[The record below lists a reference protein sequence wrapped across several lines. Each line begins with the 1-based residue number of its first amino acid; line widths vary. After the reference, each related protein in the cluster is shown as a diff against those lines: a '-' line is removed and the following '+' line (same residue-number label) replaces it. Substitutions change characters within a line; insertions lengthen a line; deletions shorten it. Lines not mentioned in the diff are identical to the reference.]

1 MCLFVALCF
10 PFLGWFLGPLA
21 LQAHVCAR
29 VEVVFAAPC
38 SCARVCFCNNPTN
51 NGEQTIIKSHRG
63 LFDSVNRTHSRVW
76 GVFFVW
82 SVLFSAWGVLCNGG
96 GESVGA
102 HA

>member
-1 MCLFVALCF
+1 MC
-10 PFLGWFLGPLA
+10 
-21 LQAHVCAR
+21 VC
-29 VEVVFAAPC
+29 VFIK
-38 SCARVCFCNNPTN
+38 SN

-63 LFDSVNRTHSRVW
+63 LFDSVNRAHSRVW

-96 GESVGA
+96 GESVAA

>member
-1 MCLFVALCF
+1 MREPRWEWGEVRAQARGVDVEEGERGE
-10 PFLGWFLGPLA
+10 LGSEEC
-21 LQAHVCAR
+21 VC
-29 VEVVFAAPC
+29 VFIK
-38 SCARVCFCNNPTN
+38 FN
-51 NGEQTIIKSHRG
+51 NGEQTIIMSHRG

-82 SVLFSAWGVLCNGG
+82 SVLFSAWGVLCNGE